1 MIPPYRTPTTG
12 DSEQIKAAL
21 TAALYLSSREDS
33 KVDHRESSVSYNCDD
48 PDYTVALITQ
58 GLVDAVI
65 IDEAYLLCFAIVTP
79 WYSKNRTTFVEN
91 MVLRIGPGSSF
102 DRYIAVME
110 HLADI
115 NHCDSLSAGGALA
128 RNSRALTR
136 MYARYGYLLERH
148 APQFTKRRS

>member
-1 MIPPYRTPTTG
+1 MKIPPYRTPTTG

-21 TAALYLSSREDS
+21 IAALYLSSREEAG
-33 KVDHRESSVSYNCDD
+33 RESSVSYNCDD

-58 GLVDAVI
+58 GMVDAVI
-65 IDEAYLLCFAIVTP
+65 IDEAYLLVFAIVTP
-79 WYSKNRTTFVEN
+79 WYSKNRTAFVEN

-102 DRYIAVME
+102 YRYITVME

-128 RNSRALTR
+128 RSSRALTR
-136 MYARYGYLLERH
+136 MYERHGYTLERH